1 MASKVSKDKLFNLQ
15 SNPNLDAADTGVD
28 PETGRILNN
37 KERRA
42 IFKQRKINVS
52 KVFGKRDELSRFAP
66 IVKYNP
72 GDVENAVDDSPDSI
86 SKVESAVDDSPD
98 SISKRVRVIEKYIHD
113 ILKSIEKI
121 QKFIVD
127 QEKSDRKKT
136 LEELKEK
143 IKLDEKRK
151 LDKKELLLEAGDEP
165 DEEVEKEKPQT
176 ERFKK
181 VKGFLGKLKDAFTT
195 LFAGWLTDKGIQA
208 FRAFQ
213 EGNMEKLR
221 SIAKNVAVALGV
233 IGGVLL
239 LAKAGISKIGKLFKI
254 VSKVFKKGLKFL
266 FKSLKSAGK
275 MLRKMGGQIAKLGK
289 QILKLGKNIASNA
302 LKLAKNVVGKGK
314 NIVKNVVGKGKN
326 IAKNIVGKGKNV
338 SKSLLK
344 TGSKN
349 VAKGA
354 AKKGTAKLIAKKIP
368 LVGLVLG
375 TAFAID
381 RARKGDLLGAG
392 IELISGVAS
401 TVPGVGT
408 AISTAADVANIA
420 RDVKKSTTGEGEET
434 SKIDSKITTNATRV
448 NQKNEKIY
456 DYGAPE
462 DEVVVIDGSQD
473 QNAGGSQ
480 TMGSPDYGEP
490 EEEVVNF
497 DSEDSS
503 NMYLMGTQSEFN
515 IF

>member
-1 MASKVSKDKLFNLQ
+1 MPRISKKPQKPFDPNAPVDTSRARTDPEYFNALLKARGGTPDPNFTFKKSKVNFNKFM
-15 SNPNLDAADTGVD
+15 G
-28 PETGRILNN
+28 
-37 KERRA
+37 
-42 IFKQRKINVS
+42 
-52 KVFGKRDELSRFAP
+52 RDELSRFAP

-72 GDVENAVDDSPDSI
+72 NDVENAVDDSPDSI
-86 SKVESAVDDSPD
+86 SKR
-98 SISKRVRVIEKYIHD
+98 IRVIEKYIHD
-113 ILKSIEKI
+113 VSKSIEKI

-127 QEKSDRKKT
+127 DEKSDRKKT

-143 IKLDEKRK
+143 IQLDEKRK
-151 LDKKELLLEAGDEP
+151 LAKKELLLEAGDEP
-165 DEEVEKEKPQT
+165 DKQVEEEKPQV
-176 ERFKK
+176 EKFQK

-195 LFAGWLTDKGIQA
+195 LFVGWLTDKGIQA

-221 SIAKNVAVALGV
+221 SIAKNVAVALAAVGGAMFLFKGGLFKLYKIFHKGIGRAFTRFMIKKFGK
-233 IGGVLL
+233 IGGQF
-239 LAKAGISKIGKLFKI
+239 AKGISKGLKNLGSGAVNLVKN
-254 VSKVFKKGLKFL
+254 VGKKGLNLVKGVG
-266 FKSLKSAGK
+266 GK
-275 MLRKMGGQIAKLGK
+275 GLD
-289 QILKLGKNIASNA
+289 
-302 LKLAKNVVGKGK
+302 LAKNVGGKGL
-314 NIVKNVVGKGKN
+314 NIAKN
-326 IAKNIVGKGKNV
+326 IAGKGVNLTKNIVGKGKNLG
-338 SKSLLK
+338 KSLLK

-354 AKKGTAKLIAKKIP
+354 VKKGTAKLVAKKIP

-392 IELISGVAS
+392 LELISGVAS

-434 SKIDSKITTNATRV
+434 SKIDSKITTNSTKV

-462 DEVVVIDGSQD
+462 DEVVVINGSQD

-480 TMGSPDYGEP
+480 TMGSPDYGEI
-490 EEEVVNF
+490 EEEIFNF
-497 DSEDSS
+497 ESEDES
-503 NMYLMGTQSEFN
+503 NMYLVGTQSEFN
-515 IF
+515 IV

>member
-1 MASKVSKDKLFNLQ
+1 MARITKKPQKPFDPKAPV
-15 SNPNLDAADTGVD
+15 DAARARTD
-28 PETGRILNN
+28 PEYKNALIKARGGTPDPNIAFKSRQVNFNKFMGRN
-37 KERRA
+37 
-42 IFKQRKINVS
+42 
-52 KVFGKRDELSRFAP
+52 ELSRFAP

-72 GDVENAVDDSPDSI
+72 NDVEN
-86 SKVESAVDDSPD
+86 AVDDSPD

-113 ILKSIEKI
+113 VSKSIEKI

-127 QEKSDRKKT
+127 EEKSDRKKT

-143 IKLDEKRK
+143 IELDEKRK
-151 LDKKELLLEAGDEP
+151 LAKKELLLEAGDEP
-165 DEEVEKEKPQT
+165 EKQVEEEKPQV

-181 VKGFLGKLKDAFTT
+181 VKGFLEKLKGAFTT
-195 LFAGWLTDKGIQA
+195 LFVGWLTDKGIQA

-221 SIAKNVAVALGV
+221 SIAKNVALGLAAV
-233 IGGVLL
+233 GGLMFIAKGGLFKLLKIYKKGIGKSFTRFMIKKFGKIGGKF
-239 LAKAGISKIGKLFKI
+239 AKATTGA
-254 VSKVFKKGLKFL
+254 LKN
-266 FKSLKSAGK
+266 
-275 MLRKMGGQIAKLGK
+275 LGK
-289 QILKLGKNIASNA
+289 GIKNLG
-302 LKLAKNVVGKGK
+302 
-314 NIVKNVVGKGKN
+314 
-326 IAKNIVGKGKNV
+326 KNIVGKGLNVVKGVGGKGLNVAKNIGGKGLNIAKNIGGKGLNIAKNV
-338 SKSLLK
+338 AGKGKNLGKTLLK
-344 TGSKN
+344 SGSKN

-354 AKKGTAKLIAKKIP
+354 VKKGTGKLLAKKIP

-392 IELISGVAS
+392 LELISGVAS

-434 SKIDSKITTNATRV
+434 SKIDSKITTNATKV

-462 DEVVVIDGSQD
+462 DEVVVIDGSQN
-473 QNAGGSQ
+473 QNVGESQ
-480 TMGSPDYGEP
+480 TMGSPDYGEI
-490 EEEVVNF
+490 EEDIINF
-497 DSEDSS
+497 ASEDNS
-503 NMYLMGTQSEFN
+503 NMYLVGTQSEFN
-515 IF
+515 LA

>member
-86 SKVESAVDDSPD
+86 SK
-98 SISKRVRVIEKYIHD
+98 RVRVIEKYIHD
-113 ILKSIEKI
+113 VSKSIEKI

-127 QEKSDRKKT
+127 DEKSDRKKT
-136 LEELKEK
+136 LEEQKEK

-165 DEEVEKEKPQT
+165 DKDLEKEKPQT

-213 EGNMEKLR
+213 EGNMEKLKE
-221 SIAKNVAVALGV
+221 IAKNVAVALGV
-233 IGGVLL
+233 VGGVLL
-239 LAKAGISKIGKLFKI
+239 LAKGGIFKIGKLFKI

-275 MLRKMGGQIAKLGK
+275 MLTKMGGQIAKLGK

-302 LKLAKNVVGKGK
+302 LKLAKNIGGKGL
-314 NIVKNVVGKGKN
+314 NLAKNVVGKGKN
-326 IAKNIVGKGKNV
+326 IAKNIVGKGKNLG
-338 SKSLLK
+338 KSLLK

-354 AKKGTAKLIAKKIP
+354 VKKGTAKLVAKKIP

-392 IELISGVAS
+392 LELISGVAS

-434 SKIDSKITTNATRV
+434 SKIDSKITTNSTKV

-462 DEVVVIDGSQD
+462 DEVVVINGSQD

-480 TMGSPDYGEP
+480 TMGSPDYGEI
-490 EEEVVNF
+490 EEEIFNF
-497 DSEDSS
+497 ESEDES
-503 NMYLMGTQSEFN
+503 NMYLVGTQSEFN
-515 IF
+515 IV

>member
-52 KVFGKRDELSRFAP
+52 KVFGKRDESSRFGS
-66 IVKYNP
+66 IVKFDP
-72 GDVENAVDDSPDSI
+72 DDAENQTVGSNAESI
-86 SKVESAVDDSPD
+86 SD
-98 SISKRVRVIEKYIHD
+98 IEKYIVD
-113 ILKSIEKI
+113 QSKSIDKL
-121 QKFIVD
+121 KNFIID
-127 QEKSDRKKT
+127 DEKSDRKNL
-136 LEELKEK
+136 LEEQKEK

-165 DEEVEKEKPQT
+165 DKDVEKEKPQT

-181 VKGFLGKLKDAFTT
+181 VKGFLGRLKDAFKL
-195 LFAGWLTDKGIQA
+195 LFVGWLTDKGIQA

-221 SIAKNVAVALGV
+221 SIAKNVAVALAAVGGAMFIFKGGLFKLYKIFKRGIGRAFTRFMIKKFGK
-233 IGGVLL
+233 IGGQF
-239 LAKAGISKIGKLFKI
+239 AKGIVGGIKKLGGGAVNLVKN
-254 VSKVFKKGLKFL
+254 VGGKGL
-266 FKSLKSAGK
+266 
-275 MLRKMGGQIAKLGK
+275 
-289 QILKLGKNIASNA
+289 NIA
-302 LKLAKNVVGKGK
+302 
-314 NIVKNVVGKGKN
+314 KNVVGKGKN
-326 IAKNIVGKGKNV
+326 IAKNVTGKALNLTKNVAGKGKNI

-344 TGSKN
+344 TGSKK

-354 AKKGTAKLIAKKIP
+354 VKKGTAKLIAKKIP

-392 IELISGVAS
+392 LELISGVAS

-434 SKIDSKITTNATRV
+434 SNIDSKITTNATRV
-448 NQKNEKIY
+448 NQYMIMEHLKMK
-456 DYGAPE
+456 
-462 DEVVVIDGSQD
+462 
-473 QNAGGSQ
+473 
-480 TMGSPDYGEP
+480 
-490 EEEVVNF
+490 
-497 DSEDSS
+497 
-503 NMYLMGTQSEFN
+503 
-515 IF
+515 

>member
-1 MASKVSKDKLFNLQ
+1 MARIPLIPQKPFDSRAPIDADRARKDPAYKSDLI
-15 SNPNLDAADTGVD
+15 AARG
-28 PETGRILNN
+28 G
-37 KERRA
+37 
-42 IFKQRKINVS
+42 FKQKKINVS

-66 IVKYNP
+66 IVKYDPN
-72 GDVENAVDDSPDSI
+72 DVENTVDDSPDSI
-86 SKVESAVDDSPD
+86 LN
-98 SISKRVRVIEKYIHD
+98 RVRIIEKYIHD
-113 ILKSIEKI
+113 VSKSIEKI

-165 DEEVEKEKPQT
+165 DKDVEKEKPQT

-181 VKGFLGKLKDAFTT
+181 VKGFLGRLKDAFKL
-195 LFAGWLTDKGIQA
+195 LFVGWLTDKGIQA

-221 SIAKNVAVALGV
+221 SIAKNVAVALAAVGGAMFIFKGGLFKLYKIFKRGIGRAFTRFMIKKFGK
-233 IGGVLL
+233 IGGQF
-239 LAKAGISKIGKLFKI
+239 AKGIVGGIKKLGGGAVNLVKN
-254 VSKVFKKGLKFL
+254 VGGKGL
-266 FKSLKSAGK
+266 
-275 MLRKMGGQIAKLGK
+275 
-289 QILKLGKNIASNA
+289 NIA
-302 LKLAKNVVGKGK
+302 
-314 NIVKNVVGKGKN
+314 KNVVGKGKN
-326 IAKNIVGKGKNV
+326 IAKNVTGKALNLTKNVAGKGKNI

-344 TGSKN
+344 TGCKK

-354 AKKGTAKLIAKKIP
+354 VKKGTAKLIAKKIP

-392 IELISGVAS
+392 LELISGVAS

-448 NQKNEKIY
+448 NKKNQKIY

-462 DEVVVIDGSQD
+462 DEVVVIDGPQD

-480 TMGSPDYGEP
+480 TMGSPDYGDI
-490 EEEVVNF
+490 EEEIVNF

-515 IF
+515 IL